1 MSNLISSD
9 HRSIGGEALAGKTDE
24 ALFEAAR
31 GGDGRA
37 FRVLVDRH
45 ARIVRRLA
53 LNILSDSHEAEDVAQ
68 EAFVAAWRARESWTP
83 EARFTTWLHRIA
95 VNKAIDRYRARRAT
109 PESHEVITRLAE
121 AAPAAAA
128 PPPDQH
134 QALELRESAKS
145 LRDCL
150 ARLPDSQRRALTMFY
165 FEDLDVARIAC
176 LLDTTEQA
184 VRSLLKRGK
193 QSLRTLIQ
201 RQKSLRGHGS
211 FRIPSAPLG
220 AGSRS

>member
-1 MSNLISSD
+1 MSKRHSTDLTPTTPRDLTALSD
-9 HRSIGGEALAGKTDE
+9 ET
-24 ALFEAAR
+24 LFEASR
-31 GGDGRA
+31 DGDERA

-45 ARIVRRLA
+45 AGVVRRLA
-53 LNILSDSHEAEDVAQ
+53 LNILGDAHEAEDVAQ
-68 EAFVAAWRARESWTP
+68 EAFVSAWRARQGWTP

-109 PESHEVITRLAE
+109 PEPHETITRLAE
-121 AAPAAAA
+121 AAPAAEVEN
-128 PPPDQH
+128 QH
-134 QALELRESAKS
+134 QALERRESALS

-150 ARLPDSQRRALTMFY
+150 ARLPDSQRQALTMFY
-165 FEDLDVARIAC
+165 FEDQEVARIAC
-176 LLDTTEQA
+176 ALGTTEQA

-211 FRIPSAPLG
+211 FRIPTTPLNTG
-220 AGSRS
+220 A

>member
-9 HRSIGGEALAGKTDE
+9 HRSAGRDALALLADE
-24 ALFEAAR
+24 ALFEASR
-31 GGDGRA
+31 DGDEQA

-53 LNILSDSHEAEDVAQ
+53 LNILADAHEAEDVAQ
-68 EAFVAAWRARESWTP
+68 ETFVAAWRARESWSP
-83 EARFTTWLHRIA
+83 DARFTTWLHRIA

-121 AAPAAAA
+121 AAPAAA
-128 PPPDQH
+128 PSPDQH

-150 ARLPDSQRRALTMFY
+150 ARLPESQRQALTMFY
-165 FEDLDVARIAC
+165 FEDQDVARIARV
-176 LLDTTEQA
+176 LDTTEQA

-193 QSLRTLIQ
+193 QTLRTLIQ

-211 FRIPSAPLG
+211 FRVSPTPLS